1 MNQGERRLQ
10 HQARLEHINR
20 MQRVTGT
27 GDFARVDHEA
37 TTIARARM
45 LDEEL
50 CAHDATERG
59 LAAFE
64 RLLQLA
70 EHPERPH
77 ARDAAELLAAVWRD
91 EPLSLRSLRGLEL
104 SLGDDMLAVLDAF
117 RHARL
122 SLADQVEGGGA
133 RVSQALRIW
142 QVRQSEGVPPG
153 TPMHQQASS
162 ASRTTN

>member
-1 MNQGERRLQ
+1 MNQGERKLQ
-10 HQARLEHINR
+10 HQARLEQINR

-27 GDFARVDHEA
+27 GDLARVDHEA

-50 CAHDATERG
+50 CAHEATERG

-70 EHPERPH
+70 EHPESPH

-91 EPLSLRSLRGLEL
+91 EPLSLRRLRGLDPG
-104 SLGDDMLAVLDAF
+104 LGDDMVAVIDAF
-117 RHARL
+117 RHGHL
-122 SLADQVEGGGA
+122 SLADQVDGGGA
-133 RVSQALRIW
+133 RLARALRVW
-142 QVRQSEGVPPG
+142 QTRQ
-153 TPMHQQASS
+153 T
-162 ASRTTN
+162 